1 MSRLLVFAYGVI
13 AYSLFFVT
21 YLYAVGFVG
30 NFGVPKA
37 LDGTPT
43 APLGTA
49 LLINLGLLGL
59 FAVQHSVMAR
69 PAFKRQLL
77 RLIPQPAERSTYV
90 LASSLA
96 LILLFWQWSPL
107 GGVIWDVQDS
117 TARAVLYGLFGFG
130 FLLVLITTFLINHFD
145 LFGLRQVW
153 LHLRGREYTS
163 LNFVTPGPY
172 RLIRHPLYLGWLFA
186 FWATPTMTVTHLLF
200 AVMTTA
206 YIFVAIQLE
215 ERDLIDAHPQYNEYK
230 RRVPMIIPTGT
241 RRTHSA
247 VRTASTVG
255 VLLMMCFVPSS
266 ARAQNHSHAV
276 ASSSSNRNLNALVQ
290 AVREATERFKDVSA
304 AENEDYH
311 LLFGCV
317 SDEDKG
323 AMGLHW
329 VNLPFVFDG
338 GELDPTRPEIILY
351 EPLPSGRLRITGADF
366 LVIAKDWDDA
376 HPGNPPQ
383 LMGQLFH
390 RFESPNRFGL
400 PAFYT
405 LHVWAWKDSP
415 SGTFVNWHDNVS
427 CDGFKGQ

>member
-77 RLIPQPAERSTYV
+77 RLIPQAAERSTYV

-117 TARAVLYGLFGFG
+117 TARALLYGLFGFG
-130 FLLVLITTFLINHFD
+130 FLLVLVATLLINHFD

-153 LHLRGREYTS
+153 LNLRGREYTS

-215 ERDLIDAHPQYNEYK
+215 ERDLIEAHPQYAEYK
-230 RRVPMIIPTGT
+230 RRVPMMIPMPAKCARG
-241 RRTHSA
+241 A
-247 VRTASTVG
+247 VRTASTAG
-255 VLLMMCFVPSS
+255 VLLMMLALPSS
-266 ARAQNHSHAV
+266 ALAQAHSHA
-276 ASSSSNRNLNALVQ
+276 AASSNRNLNALVQ
-290 AVREATERFKDVSA
+290 AVREATERFRDVAA

-317 SDEDKG
+317 TDDDKG

-329 VNLPFVFDG
+329 VNLPLVFDG

-405 LHVWAWKDSP
+405 LHVWAWKESP

>member
-1 MSRLLVFAYGVI
+1 MSRLLVFVYGVI
-13 AYSLFFVT
+13 AYSVFLVS

-30 NFGVPKA
+30 NFMVPKS
-37 LDGTPT
+37 LDSAPT

-77 RLIPQPAERSTYV
+77 RLIPQATERSTYV
-90 LASSLA
+90 LVSSLA

-130 FLLVLITTFLINHFD
+130 FLLVLVATLLINHLD

-153 LHLRGREYTS
+153 LNLRGREYTS

-215 ERDLIDAHPQYNEYK
+215 ERDLIEAHPQYVEYK
-230 RRVPMIIPTGT
+230 RRVPMMIPMPGK
-241 RRTHSA
+241 RARGA

-255 VLLMMCFVPSS
+255 VLLMMFALPSS

-276 ASSSSNRNLNALVQ
+276 ASSNRNLNALVQ
-290 AVREATERFKDVSA
+290 AVREATERFKDVAA

-317 SDEDKG
+317 TDDDKG

-329 VNLPFVFDG
+329 VNLPLVFDG

-351 EPLPSGRLRITGADF
+351 EPLPSGRIRITGADF

-405 LHVWAWKDSP
+405 LHVWAWKESP

-427 CDGFKGQ
+427 CDGFKAQ

>member
-1 MSRLLVFAYGVI
+1 MSRLLVFVYGVI
-13 AYSLFFVT
+13 AYAVFLVS

-30 NFGVPKA
+30 NFMVPKS
-37 LDGTPT
+37 LDSAPT

-77 RLIPQPAERSTYV
+77 RLIPQATERSTYV
-90 LASSLA
+90 LVSSLA

-130 FLLVLITTFLINHFD
+130 FLLVLVATLLINHLD

-153 LHLRGREYTS
+153 LNLRGREYTS

-215 ERDLIDAHPQYNEYK
+215 ERDLIEAHPQYVEYK
-230 RRVPMIIPTGT
+230 RRVPMMIPMPGK
-241 RRTHSA
+241 RARGA

-255 VLLMMCFVPSS
+255 VLLMMFALPSS
-266 ARAQNHSHAV
+266 AGAQNHSHAV
-276 ASSSSNRNLNALVQ
+276 ASSNRNLNALVQ
-290 AVREATERFKDVSA
+290 TVREATERFKDVAA

-317 SDEDKG
+317 TDDDKG

-329 VNLPFVFDG
+329 VNLPLVFDG

-351 EPLPSGRLRITGADF
+351 EPLPSGRIRITGADF

-376 HPGNPPQ
+376 HPSNPPQ

-405 LHVWAWKDSP
+405 LHVWAWKESP

-427 CDGFKGQ
+427 CDGFNAQ

>member
-1 MSRLLVFAYGVI
+1 MSRLLVFVYGVI
-13 AYSLFFVT
+13 SYSVFLVS

-30 NFGVPKA
+30 NFMVPKS
-37 LDGTPT
+37 LDSAPT

-77 RLIPQPAERSTYV
+77 RLIPQATERSTYV
-90 LASSLA
+90 LVSSLA

-130 FLLVLITTFLINHFD
+130 FLLVLVATLLINHFD

-153 LHLRGREYTS
+153 LNLRGREYTS

-200 AVMTTA
+200 AAMTTA

-215 ERDLIDAHPQYNEYK
+215 ERDLIAAHPQYVEYK
-230 RRVPMIIPTGT
+230 RRVPMMIPMPGK
-241 RRTHSA
+241 RARGA

-255 VLLMMCFVPSS
+255 VLLMMFALPSS
-266 ARAQNHSHAV
+266 AGAQNHSHAV
-276 ASSSSNRNLNALVQ
+276 ASSNRNLNALVQ
-290 AVREATERFKDVSA
+290 TVREATERFKDVAA

-317 SDEDKG
+317 TDDDKG

-329 VNLPFVFDG
+329 VNLPLVFDG

-351 EPLPSGRLRITGADF
+351 EPLPSGRIRITGADF

-405 LHVWAWKDSP
+405 LHVWAWKESP

-427 CDGFKGQ
+427 CDGFKAQ

>member
-1 MSRLLVFAYGVI
+1 MSRLLVFVYGVI
-13 AYSLFFVT
+13 AYSVFLVS

-30 NFGVPKA
+30 NFMVPKS
-37 LDGTPT
+37 LDSAPT

-77 RLIPQPAERSTYV
+77 RLIPQAAERSTYV
-90 LASSLA
+90 LVSSLA

-117 TARAVLYGLFGFG
+117 TARAMLYGLLGSG
-130 FLLVLITTFLINHFD
+130 FLLVLVATLLINHFD

-153 LHLRGREYTS
+153 LNLRGREYTS

-200 AVMTTA
+200 AAMTTA

-215 ERDLIDAHPQYNEYK
+215 ERDLIAAHPQYVEYK
-230 RRVPMIIPTGT
+230 RRVPMMIPMPGK
-241 RRTHSA
+241 RARGA

-255 VLLMMCFVPSS
+255 VLLMMFALPSS
-266 ARAQNHSHAV
+266 AGAQNHSHAV
-276 ASSSSNRNLNALVQ
+276 ASSNRNLNALVQ
-290 AVREATERFKDVSA
+290 AVREATERFKDVTA

-317 SDEDKG
+317 TDDDKG

-329 VNLPFVFDG
+329 VNLPLVFDG

-405 LHVWAWKDSP
+405 LHVWAWKESP

>member
-13 AYSLFFVT
+13 AYSIFFVT

-30 NFGVPKA
+30 NFGVPKS
-37 LDGTPT
+37 LDSVPT

-77 RLIPQPAERSTYV
+77 RLIPQSAERSTYV
-90 LASSLA
+90 LASNLA

-130 FLLVLITTFLINHFD
+130 FVLVLITTFLINHFD

-153 LHLRGREYTS
+153 LNLLGREYTS

-172 RLIRHPLYLGWLFA
+172 RLIRHPLYVGWLFA

-206 YIFVAIQLE
+206 YILVAIQLE
-215 ERDLIDAHPQYNEYK
+215 ERDLIDAHPQYADYK
-230 RRVPMIIPTGT
+230 RRVPMMIPGLAK
-241 RRTHSA
+241 RSHSA

-255 VLLMMCFVPSS
+255 VLLMACFVPSS
-266 ARAQNHSHAV
+266 AHAQGHSHPGM
-276 ASSSSNRNLNALVQ
+276 SPNRNMNELVQ
-290 AVREATERFKDVSA
+290 AVRDATEGFKDVAA
-304 AENEDYH
+304 AEKANYH

-317 SDEDKG
+317 SGPDYG
-323 AMGLHW
+323 AMGLHY
-329 VNLPFVFDG
+329 VNVDRVFDG
-338 GELDPTRPEIILY
+338 GELNPMEPEIILY
-351 EPLPSGRLRITGADF
+351 EALPSGRLRITGADF
-366 LVIAKDWDDA
+366 LVIAKDWDDK
-376 HPGNPPQ
+376 HPNDPPQ

-400 PAFYT
+400 PEFYT
-405 LHVWAWKDSP
+405 LHVWAWKDNP
-415 SGTFVNWHDNVS
+415 TGTFVNWHTNVS
-427 CDGFKGQ
+427 CDSFKAQ

>member
-1 MSRLLVFAYGVI
+1 MSRLLVFVYGVI
-13 AYSLFFVT
+13 SYSVFLVS

-30 NFGVPKA
+30 NFMVPKS
-37 LDGTPT
+37 LDSAPT

-59 FAVQHSVMAR
+59 VAVQHSVMAR

-77 RLIPQPAERSTYV
+77 RLIPQATERSTYV
-90 LASSLA
+90 LVSSLA

-107 GGVIWDVQDS
+107 GGVIWDVQDA

-130 FLLVLITTFLINHFD
+130 FLLVLVATLLINHLD

-153 LHLRGREYTS
+153 LNLRGREYTS

-215 ERDLIDAHPQYNEYK
+215 ERDLIEAHPQYAEYK
-230 RRVPMIIPTGT
+230 RRVPMMIPMPGK
-241 RRTHSA
+241 RARGA
-247 VRTASTVG
+247 VRTASTLG
-255 VLLMMCFVPSS
+255 VLLMMFALPSS

-276 ASSSSNRNLNALVQ
+276 ASSNRNLNALVQ
-290 AVREATERFKDVSA
+290 AVREATERFRDVAA

-317 SDEDKG
+317 SGPDVG
-323 AMGLHW
+323 AMGLHY

-338 GELDPTRPEIILY
+338 ELDPAHPEIVLY

-366 LVIAKDWDDA
+366 LVLADAWDA
-376 HPGNPPQ
+376 THPGDPPQ

-390 RFESPNRFGL
+390 RFEAPNRFGL

-415 SGTFVNWHDNVS
+415 TGTFVNWHSNVS
-427 CDGFKGQ
+427 CDSFKAQ

>member
-1 MSRLLVFAYGVI
+1 MSRLLVFVYGVI
-13 AYSLFFVT
+13 AYSVFLVS

-30 NFGVPKA
+30 NFMVPKS
-37 LDGTPT
+37 LDSAPT

-49 LLINLGLLGL
+49 LLIDLGLLGL
-59 FAVQHSVMAR
+59 FAIQHSVMAR

-77 RLIPQPAERSTYV
+77 RLIPQASERSTYV
-90 LASSLA
+90 LVSSLA

-117 TARAVLYGLFGFG
+117 TARAALYGLFGFG
-130 FLLVLITTFLINHFD
+130 FLLVLVATLLINHLD

-153 LHLRGREYTS
+153 LNLRGREYTS
-163 LNFVTPGPY
+163 LNFVTPGLY

-200 AVMTTA
+200 AAMTTA

-215 ERDLIDAHPQYNEYK
+215 ERDLIAAHPQYVEYK
-230 RRVPMIIPTGT
+230 RRVPMMIPMPGK
-241 RRTHSA
+241 RARGA

-255 VLLMMCFVPSS
+255 VLLMMFALPSS
-266 ARAQNHSHAV
+266 AGAQNHSHAV
-276 ASSSSNRNLNALVQ
+276 ASSNRNLNALVQ
-290 AVREATERFKDVSA
+290 AVREATERFKDVAA

-317 SDEDKG
+317 TDDDKG

-329 VNLPFVFDG
+329 VNLPLVFDG

-351 EPLPSGRLRITGADF
+351 EPLPSGRIRITGADF

-405 LHVWAWKDSP
+405 LHVWAWKESP

-427 CDGFKGQ
+427 CDGFKAQ

>member
-1 MSRLLVFAYGVI
+1 MSRLLVFVYGVI
-13 AYSLFFVT
+13 AYSVFLVS

-30 NFGVPKA
+30 NFMVPKS
-37 LDGTPT
+37 LDSAPT

-69 PAFKRQLL
+69 PAFKRRLL
-77 RLIPQPAERSTYV
+77 RLIPQATERSTYV
-90 LASSLA
+90 LVSSLA

-130 FLLVLITTFLINHFD
+130 FLLVLVVTLLINHFD

-153 LHLRGREYTS
+153 LNLRGREYTS

-215 ERDLIDAHPQYNEYK
+215 ERDLIEAHPQYVEYK
-230 RRVPMIIPTGT
+230 RRVPMMIPMPGK
-241 RRTHSA
+241 RARGA

-255 VLLMMCFVPSS
+255 VLLMMFALPSS
-266 ARAQNHSHAV
+266 AGAQNHSHAV
-276 ASSSSNRNLNALVQ
+276 ASSNRNLNALVQ
-290 AVREATERFKDVSA
+290 AVREATERFKDVAA

-317 SDEDKG
+317 TDDDKG

-329 VNLPFVFDG
+329 VNLPLVFDG

-351 EPLPSGRLRITGADF
+351 EPLPSGRIRITGADF

-405 LHVWAWKDSP
+405 LHVWAWKESP

-427 CDGFKGQ
+427 CDGFKAQ

>member
-1 MSRLLVFAYGVI
+1 MSRLLVFVYGVI
-13 AYSLFFVT
+13 SYSVFLVS

-30 NFGVPKA
+30 NFMVPKS
-37 LDGTPT
+37 LDSAPT

-77 RLIPQPAERSTYV
+77 RLIPQATERSTYV
-90 LASSLA
+90 LVSSLA

-107 GGVIWDVQDS
+107 GGVLWDVQDS
-117 TARAVLYGLFGFG
+117 TARAMLYGLFGSG
-130 FLLVLITTFLINHFD
+130 FLLVLVATLLINHFD

-153 LHLRGREYTS
+153 LNLRGREYTS

-215 ERDLIDAHPQYNEYK
+215 ERDLIEAHPQYAEYK
-230 RRVPMIIPTGT
+230 RRVPMMIPMPTKRARG
-241 RRTHSA
+241 A
-247 VRTASTVG
+247 MRTASTAG
-255 VLLMMCFVPSS
+255 VLLMMLALPSS
-266 ARAQNHSHAV
+266 ARAQAHSHV
-276 ASSSSNRNLNALVQ
+276 APSSNRNLNALVQ
-290 AVREATERFKDVSA
+290 AVREATERFKDVTA

-317 SDEDKG
+317 TDDDKG

-329 VNLPFVFDG
+329 VNLPLVFDG

-351 EPLPSGRLRITGADF
+351 EPLPSGRIRITGADF

-405 LHVWAWKDSP
+405 LHVWAWKESP

-427 CDGFKGQ
+427 CDGFKAQ

>member
-1 MSRLLVFAYGVI
+1 MSRLLVFVYGVI
-13 AYSLFFVT
+13 AYSVFLVS

-30 NFGVPKA
+30 NFMVPKS
-37 LDGTPT
+37 LDSAPT

-77 RLIPQPAERSTYV
+77 RLIPQATERSTYV
-90 LASSLA
+90 LVSSLA

-130 FLLVLITTFLINHFD
+130 FLLVLVATLLINHLD

-153 LHLRGREYTS
+153 LNLRGREYTS

-215 ERDLIDAHPQYNEYK
+215 EHDLIEAHPQYVEYK
-230 RRVPMIIPTGT
+230 RRVPMMIPMPGK
-241 RRTHSA
+241 RARGA
-247 VRTASTVG
+247 VRTASTLG
-255 VLLMMCFVPSS
+255 VLLMMFALPSS

-276 ASSSSNRNLNALVQ
+276 ASSNRNLNALVQ
-290 AVREATERFKDVSA
+290 AVREATERFKDVAA

-317 SDEDKG
+317 TDDDKG

-329 VNLPFVFDG
+329 VNLPLVFDG

-351 EPLPSGRLRITGADF
+351 EPLPSGRIRITGADF

-405 LHVWAWKDSP
+405 LHVWAWKESP

-427 CDGFKGQ
+427 CDGFRAQ

>member
-1 MSRLLVFAYGVI
+1 MSRLLVFVYGVI
-13 AYSLFFVT
+13 AYAVFLVS

-30 NFGVPKA
+30 NFMVPKS
-37 LDGTPT
+37 LDSAPT

-77 RLIPQPAERSTYV
+77 RLIPQATERSTYV
-90 LASSLA
+90 LVSSLA

-130 FLLVLITTFLINHFD
+130 FLLVLVATLLINHLD

-153 LHLRGREYTS
+153 LNLRGREYTS

-215 ERDLIDAHPQYNEYK
+215 ERDLIEAHPQYVEYK
-230 RRVPMIIPTGT
+230 RRVPMMIPMPGK
-241 RRTHSA
+241 RARGA

-255 VLLMMCFVPSS
+255 VLLMMFALPSS
-266 ARAQNHSHAV
+266 AGAQNHSHAV
-276 ASSSSNRNLNALVQ
+276 ASSNRNLNALVQ
-290 AVREATERFKDVSA
+290 TVREATERFKDVAA

-317 SDEDKG
+317 TDDDKG

-329 VNLPFVFDG
+329 VNLPLVFDG

-351 EPLPSGRLRITGADF
+351 EPLPSGRIRITGADF

-405 LHVWAWKDSP
+405 LHVWAWKESP

-427 CDGFKGQ
+427 CDGFKAQ

>member
-13 AYSLFFVT
+13 SYSVFFVT

-30 NFGVPKA
+30 NFMVPKS
-37 LDGTPT
+37 LDSAPT

-59 FAVQHSVMAR
+59 FAIQHSVMAR

-77 RLIPQPAERSTYV
+77 RLIPQATERSTYV
-90 LASSLA
+90 LVSSLA

-107 GGVIWDVQDS
+107 GGVIWDAQDS

-130 FLLVLITTFLINHFD
+130 FLLVLVATLLINHLD

-153 LHLRGREYTS
+153 LNLRGREYTS

-215 ERDLIDAHPQYNEYK
+215 ERDLIEAHPQYVEYK
-230 RRVPMIIPTGT
+230 RRVPMMIPMPGKRT
-241 RRTHSA
+241 RGA
-247 VRTASTVG
+247 VRTASTLG
-255 VLLMMCFVPSS
+255 VLLMMFALPSS
-266 ARAQNHSHAV
+266 ARAQNHSHA
-276 ASSSSNRNLNALVQ
+276 AASSNRSLNALVQ
-290 AVREATERFKDVSA
+290 AVRDATERFKDVAA

-317 SDEDKG
+317 TDDDKG

-329 VNLPFVFDG
+329 VNLPLVFDG

-351 EPLPSGRLRITGADF
+351 EPLPSGRIRITGADF

-405 LHVWAWKDSP
+405 LHVWAWKESP

-427 CDGFKGQ
+427 CDGFNAQ

>member
-1 MSRLLVFAYGVI
+1 MSRLLVFVYGVI
-13 AYSLFFVT
+13 TYSVFLVS

-30 NFGVPKA
+30 NFMVPKS
-37 LDGTPT
+37 LDSAPT

-77 RLIPQPAERSTYV
+77 RLIPQATERSTYV
-90 LASSLA
+90 LVSSLA

-130 FLLVLITTFLINHFD
+130 FLLVLVATLLINHLD

-153 LHLRGREYTS
+153 LNLRGREYTS

-200 AVMTTA
+200 AAMTTA

-215 ERDLIDAHPQYNEYK
+215 ERDLIAAHPQYVEYK
-230 RRVPMIIPTGT
+230 RRVPMMIPMPGK
-241 RRTHSA
+241 RARGA

-255 VLLMMCFVPSS
+255 VLLMMFALPSS
-266 ARAQNHSHAV
+266 AGAQNHSHAV
-276 ASSSSNRNLNALVQ
+276 ASSNRNLNALVQ
-290 AVREATERFKDVSA
+290 TVREATERFKDVAA

-317 SDEDKG
+317 TDDDKG

-329 VNLPFVFDG
+329 VNLPLVFDG

-351 EPLPSGRLRITGADF
+351 EPLPSGRIRITGADF

-405 LHVWAWKDSP
+405 LHVWAWKESP

-427 CDGFKGQ
+427 CDGFKAQ